1 MAVLPVREKRVEKSL
16 MSDVVV
22 VRAGGV
28 IRGRLMSRS
37 WWDIS
42 SLLG

>member
-22 VRAGGV
+22 RVGGV

-42 SLLG
+42 SLLD